1 VAYTDEFS
9 DFLGAGGGGGVPGV
23 SGFNLGSVLNLNT
36 LGIGSTVIGSIAK
49 MIGAQQVKERERKE
63 REKREALAQA
73 MWMSGRREQ
82 AVGRWG

>member
-1 VAYTDEFS
+1 MAYTDEFS
-9 DFLGAGGGGGVPGV
+9 DFLGAGGGSAPEAASKAFDWTSLFGPIGMGASVV
-23 SGFNLGSVLNLNT
+23 ST
-36 LGIGSTVIGSIAK
+36 IAK
-49 MIGAQQVKERERKE
+49 MWGAQEAKERERKE